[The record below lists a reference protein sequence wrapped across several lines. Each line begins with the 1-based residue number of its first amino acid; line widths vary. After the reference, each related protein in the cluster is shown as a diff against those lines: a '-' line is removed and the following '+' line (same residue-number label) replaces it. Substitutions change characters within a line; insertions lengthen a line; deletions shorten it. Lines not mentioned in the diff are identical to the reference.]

1 MFLRS
6 LQRVSLAAGGAALGM
21 VTLSSPAA
29 SAESSESAS
38 AASDAAAEAT
48 APPPSTEG
56 AAVIFLDGDSK
67 AQLAT
72 LFESQF
78 DGAAVRGGDAPRG
91 YTLGDEV
98 ELEVRSV
105 AQTLVEGDEAEVS
118 TSVSVLCAVAE
129 APGAEGAPSTFY
141 AIAQATGSAAGSDNI
156 FDRLARAKVLEVSE
170 LPVTSSFAWRGR
182 LPRVASDA
190 SSDDELVSLE
200 RLAASAEAP
209 RVIRGTLCTA
219 ERWDAATATCA
230 SGSGSGGEEEEEEVH
245 ECGFCKF
252 MKAGPC
258 GDAFVAWEK
267 CIETCKDND
276 TDFIE
281 KCGPQTLALKDCVDA
296 NPDYYSVLE
305 QLDDAV
311 EEESEE

>member
-1 MFLRS
+1 MFFRS
-6 LQRVSLAAGGAALGM
+6 LQRVALAAGGAALGM
-21 VTLSSPAA
+21 ATLSSPAA
-29 SAESSESAS
+29 SAESPESSAS
-38 AASDAAAEAT
+38 AASDAVAGAI

-56 AAVIFLDGDSK
+56 AAVIFLDGESK

-91 YTLGDEV
+91 YALGDEV

-105 AQTLVEGDEAEVS
+105 ARTLVEGDEAEVAM
-118 TSVSVLCAVAE
+118 SVSVLCAVAE
-129 APGAEGAPSTFY
+129 APGTEGAPSTFY
-141 AIAQATGSAAGSDNI
+141 AIAQAAESAEGSNDI

-170 LPVTSSFAWRGR
+170 LPLTSSFAWRGR
-182 LPRVASDA
+182 LPRDA

-200 RLAASAEAP
+200 RLAASAESP
-209 RVIRGTLCTA
+209 RTIRGTLCTA
-219 ERWDAATATCA
+219 DRWDAATATCA
-230 SGSGSGGEEEEEEVH
+230 SGSGSGGEEEEEVH

-267 CIETCKDND
+267 CIETCKDNE

-305 QLDDAV
+305 QLDDPV
-311 EEESEE
+311 EEEE